1 MMDLTQKVRDEL
13 SGRQLMFA
21 YRGQVTGDNSVL
33 LLTLLE
39 KEMELS
45 DYSFIGRKR
54 LFMFVLENLQNI
66 TRHSLNLGKHGMS
79 IVVYTKSDKG
89 YTVTTGN
96 AIVKEEVNE
105 LKDRLLEINRLDPEQ
120 IKETYRTVLQTSDL
134 SSKGGAGLGLLEMA
148 RKTGNRLDFDFIPL
162 DIDHSYF
169 ILSKTVDSGGK
180 GIRNTD
186 SEDNYSGEKLVFL
199 EKMMQKNN
207 VYFIWAGHISY
218 DIGREVLSFNE
229 IKMHEEDIE
238 NNLQKRV
245 FNILIELLQNVAT
258 YSPGIEAEEK
268 YGIPVAM
275 IRSEKDCY
283 IISSGNLIKK
293 SDIDNLKRK
302 IDMVNKHDKE
312 GLRNLLRE
320 GLEGQNM
327 QIESTGYLGLL
338 EMARHSGEKLKYVFK
353 DVNEDYSYY
362 NVTVKVKSRFK
373 QDD

>member
-1 MMDLTQKVRDEL
+1 MDLTQKVRDEL

-66 TRHSLNLGKHGMS
+66 TRHSLNLGNHGMS
-79 IVVYTKSDKG
+79 IVVYTKNDKG

-96 AIVKEEVNE
+96 AIVKEEVKE
-105 LKDRLLEINRLDPEQ
+105 LKDRLEEINRLDPEQ
-120 IKETYRTVLQTSDL
+120 IKETYRTVLQSADL

-148 RKTGNRLDFDFIPL
+148 RKTGNKLDFDFIPL
-162 DIDHSYF
+162 DNDHSYF

-186 SEDNYSGEKLVFL
+186 SEESYSGEKVVFL
-199 EKMMQKNN
+199 EKMMQKND
-207 VYFIWAGHISY
+207 VYFIWAGHISH

-275 IRSEKDCY
+275 IRAEKGCY

-293 SDIDNLKRK
+293 SDIDSLKRK

-312 GLRNLLRE
+312 GLKNLLRE

-353 DVNEDYSYY
+353 DINEEYSYY
-362 NVTVKVKSRFK
+362 DVTVKVKSRFK
-373 QDD
+373 LED